1 MRVLLADRLHPLATQ
16 ALSEAGFDWEMD
28 ATLAN
33 DTLEEAIKH
42 FNPDVLVVRSTR
54 VSAAH
59 VHAGAALSLVI
70 RAGAGVNTIDL
81 GACSDAGIFVGNCPG
96 RNAVAVAELTMG
108 LMIAIDRQIADN
120 VLDLRAHRWNKKR
133 FSQAD
138 GLKGKTLGLLG
149 MGRIGQAVARRARS
163 FDLDVVAWSRSLTP
177 EQADVL
183 GVRYAASP
191 AEVAEQSNIL
201 SLHLAA
207 TDDTRGIVDRELLA
221 SMPDGSVVLNTSRAE
236 LIDEEALLET
246 LETRGFRAGLD
257 VFKGEPQEKACAFE
271 HPLAQHPAVYG
282 THHIGAST
290 TQAQMAVAQAVV
302 ESVISF
308 RQTGSVPHGVNL
320 AQRGQRPSLVL
331 RHLDRVGVL
340 AAVLDIVRGE
350 GRNIQEMDNILF
362 QGGNAAC
369 AQVSTEPWGMTP
381 WRRSDNDL
389 MSYASS
395 WPFRPIRRPLEQN
408 TQLLRRPRCPS
419 CRYAGGGQA
428 RPY

>member
-16 ALSEAGFDWEMD
+16 ALTDAGFDWKMD
-28 ATLAN
+28 ATLAA
-33 DTLEEAIKH
+33 DSLREAIVD
-42 FNPDVLVVRSTR
+42 FNPHVLVVRSTR
-54 VSAAH
+54 VTAEQ
-59 VHAGAALSLVI
+59 VHIGGALSLVV

-81 GACSDAGIFVGNCPG
+81 AACSDAGIFVGNCPG

-120 VLDLRAHRWNKKR
+120 VQELRAQRWDKKR
-133 FSQAD
+133 FSKAD

-149 MGRIGQAVARRARS
+149 MGRIGQAVARRAKS

-177 EQADVL
+177 EAAMAY
-183 GVRYAASP
+183 GVRYAATP
-191 AEVAEQSNIL
+191 TDVAAQANIL
-201 SLHLAA
+201 SVHLAA
-207 TDDTRGIVDRELLA
+207 TDETRGMLNRELFA
-221 SMPDGSVVLNTSRAE
+221 AMPDGAVILNTSRAE
-236 LIDEEALLET
+236 LIDEDALLDAIDN
-246 LETRGFRAGLD
+246 RGFRAGLD
-257 VFKGEPQEKACAFE
+257 VFVGEPQEKQCAFE
-271 HPLAQHPAVYG
+271 HRLAQHPAVYG

-320 AQRGQRPSLVL
+320 AQRGHASHCLVL

-340 AAVLDIVRGE
+340 AAVLDIVRAE

-369 AQVSTEPWGMTP
+369 ARIQLDGSLGDEAMHTIRQRPHILHASVLAIP
-381 WRRSDNDL
+381 SDKET
-389 MSYASS
+389 S
-395 WPFRPIRRPLEQN
+395 
-408 TQLLRRPRCPS
+408 
-419 CRYAGGGQA
+419 
-428 RPY
+428 